1 MKSIVPL
8 AATLFL
14 VSCAWTTGV
23 QQDYP
28 EDKMMQ
34 TGSHIP
40 IKDKAT
46 SRTTSTGDAD
56 AMIRSQ
62 KVLGTPAG
70 VPAGAGR

>member
-1 MKSIVPL
+1 MRSIVPL
-8 AATLFL
+8 AATLVL
-14 VSCAWTTGV
+14 ASCAWTTGV

-40 IKDKAT
+40 IKDKVT
-46 SRTTSTGDAD
+46 SRSTSGGDAD

-70 VPAGAGR
+70 IPASAGR